1 MRHTWG
7 GRLVSL
13 LSRAPSPNDW
23 LAGTLARVGR
33 RFATL
38 SAVAPTSTTAGERP
52 LRALVDR
59 YRDEIRA
66 AASLHGGTRVR
77 LFGSVARG
85 DETPDSD
92 VDFLVDF
99 APGTSLF
106 DLVDLI
112 SDLRSLLSVN
122 VDVVSTGGL
131 LDRDDD
137 IRAEAQDL

>member
-1 MRHTWG
+1 M
-7 GRLVSL
+7 
-13 LSRAPSPNDW
+13 
-23 LAGTLARVGR
+23 
-33 RFATL
+33 
-38 SAVAPTSTTAGERP
+38 
-52 LRALVDR
+52 
-59 YRDEIRA
+59 
-66 AASLHGGTRVR
+66 R

-92 VDFLVDF
+92 IDFLVDF

-112 SDLRSLLSVN
+112 ADLRALLGVS

-137 IRAEAQDL
+137 IRAEARDL

>member
-1 MRHTWG
+1 VEAEDRVSRLTRGGWTGRAWRPRG
-7 GRLVSL
+7 GR
-13 LSRAPSPNDW
+13 P
-23 LAGTLARVGR
+23 
-33 RFATL
+33 FATL
-38 SAVAPTSTTAGERP
+38 SVVAPTSTTAAERP

-59 YRDEIRA
+59 YRDEIRTT
-66 AASLHGGTRVR
+66 ASRHGGTRVR

-85 DETPDSD
+85 DETPESD

-112 SDLRSLLSVN
+112 ADLRSLLGVD

-131 LDRDDD
+131 LDRDHD
-137 IRAEAQDL
+137 IRTEAQDL